1 MKGEGLRVDWSGW
14 SGGFDLLWGLW
25 AEPHH
30 PTNRCAL
37 VPPSSERT
45 GSFGFWGWVAGFDL
59 LWSLRSWFHH
69 PTSRFALV
77 PPSSERTVGVK
88 GEGLRV
94 KGRWVGMVGGES
106 GFCGG

>member
-1 MKGEGLRVDWSGW
+1 MGVGV
-14 SGGFDLLWGLW
+14 LWGLGSW
-25 AEPHH
+25 PHH

-45 GSFGFWGWVAGFDL
+45 V
-59 LWSLRSWFHH
+59 
-69 PTSRFALV
+69 
-77 PPSSERTVGVK
+77 EVK

-94 KGRWVGMVGGES
+94 KGRWVGMVGWES